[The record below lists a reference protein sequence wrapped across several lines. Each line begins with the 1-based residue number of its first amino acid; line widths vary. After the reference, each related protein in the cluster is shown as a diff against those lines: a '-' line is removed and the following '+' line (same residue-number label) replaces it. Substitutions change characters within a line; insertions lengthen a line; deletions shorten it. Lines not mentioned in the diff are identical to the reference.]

1 MAYRSSSEE
10 LWYPRTVAVASA
22 QYSCHERPVRDEKR
36 AGPPS
41 GRSYPGLG
49 ALGARSDRPAER
61 SPRAAACADSRCCA
75 PTAPRSEKRRRPGSF
90 RWSRFARSRSVA
102 DDADEPAPP
111 PWGDALLLPDNGGDG
126 GGDGDGGGE
135 GSPPT
140 PRLLPAARDASPAA
154 AGAPT
159 AAAAVPAP

>member
-49 ALGARSDRPAER
+49 ALGAQQRESAQAAARGER
-61 SPRAAACADSRCCA
+61 SAGRSERA

>member
-36 AGPPS
+36 AGAPS

-126 GGDGDGGGE
+126 GGDGDGGGTNL
-135 GSPPT
+135 SMYS
-140 PRLLPAARDASPAA
+140 R
-154 AGAPT
+154 
-159 AAAAVPAP
+159 